1 MMRKQICKSVL
12 TATIFCLPAV
22 AYSLYDAAPMIGL
35 MESSAATYSASA
47 NIGYDTNPY
56 SASSGNEKGRMYANG
71 SISTSFADIES
82 VNKLVYTAS
91 LGATYYFGDADYE
104 GRQWYSDCSASLRF
118 THAFSARSR
127 YTATVNVSYQPE
139 ADYANGISAANRRGD
154 VFTWGLNNSYR
165 ESIDSRWSWSAN
177 AGVRGVQYSESSYTY
192 DNRYYLS
199 GGLSLHYRE
208 SALMTYVLSTSY
220 QYEIREKGYN
230 SENVFISGGF
240 DRSLDP
246 FSSISVRVGAQLKM
260 IEEENYVNPT
270 VNIAYNR
277 RMTEG
282 LSMRF
287 FVSYKD
293 ENVDTCR
300 GGLNYYS
307 APSWRAGLSGV
318 YRVSPDVAYNFGLSC
333 MLTTY
338 EKGELGLSDETR
350 TSWNPYVGMD
360 YALSKNATANVTV
373 RYYYSKYDRDA
384 YGYKYDR
391 WNISAGIRYKF

>member
-1 MMRKQICKSVL
+1 ML

-35 MESSAATYSASA
+35 MESSAVTYSASV
-47 NIGYDTNPY
+47 NMGYDTNPY
-56 SASSGNEKGRMYANG
+56 SAPSGDEEGRMYANG

-82 VNKLVYTAS
+82 VNKLVYSAS
-91 LGATYYFGDADYE
+91 LGATYYFGEDE
-104 GRQWYSDCSASLRF
+104 GTKWYSDCSASLSF
-118 THAFSARSR
+118 SHAFSARSR
-127 YTATVNVSYQPE
+127 YSANVSLSYQPE
-139 ADYANGISAANRRGD
+139 PDYANGISAANRRGD
-154 VFTWGLNNSYR
+154 VFTWSLNNSYK
-165 ESIDSRWSWSAN
+165 ESIDSRWSWSVD

-192 DNRYYLS
+192 DNRHYLT
-199 GGLSLHYRE
+199 GGLNLHYRE

-230 SENVFISGGF
+230 SENVFINGGF

-293 ENVDTCR
+293 ENVDTYR
-300 GGLNYYS
+300 AGRSYYS
-307 APSWRAGLSGV
+307 APSWRAGLSGT
-318 YRVSPDVAYNFGLSC
+318 YRVSPDVAYNFGLTC

-350 TSWNPYVGMD
+350 MSWNPYVGMD
-360 YALSKNATANVTV
+360 YALSNNATANITV
-373 RYYYSKYDRDA
+373 RYYYSDYDGDST
-384 YGYKYDR
+384 GYKYDR